1 MAKEQR
7 TIFIIFGGS
16 GDLAHRKLYP
26 ALFKLYV
33 KGYLQD
39 HFAVIGTARRPWSHE
54 YFRQTVMESIG
65 ADIGDQEKISS
76 FAQHFYYQAHDV
88 NDANHYVALKK
99 LAAQLSQ
106 QYQTGANQIFY
117 MAVAPRFFGTVASH
131 INSEGLLTA
140 QGYNRL
146 VIEKPFGRDLKSA
159 TELNSSIAATFQEN
173 QIYRIDHYLGKEMV
187 QALPLLR
194 FTNPILE
201 AVWNKNYLSNV
212 QITLAETLGV
222 GERAGYYETA
232 GALRDMIQNHAL
244 QILGLVAME
253 KPQEFSS
260 AAVHQE
266 KSRLFAQLPTYS
278 PEQVAVNFVRG
289 QYGADHKG
297 NQLAYRQA
305 DNVADDSPIETF
317 VAGKILI
324 DNPRWQGVPFYVR
337 SGKRLCQKTTRIDLV
352 FKTTANKIFSQAQ
365 LQEVATQPVILSIFV
380 EPTQGLSL
388 ALNGT
393 NPGMALRPFMHTLDF
408 WQSQEEMSNS
418 QEAYEKLLIDIIHG
432 DQTNFTNWQ
441 EQEHTWRFI
450 DQIRQYWDQN
460 VPQFPNYYSN
470 SFGPKA
476 SNELLARDGNEWV
489 WSNEFGQ

>member
-1 MAKEQR
+1 
-7 TIFIIFGGS
+7 
-16 GDLAHRKLYP
+16 
-26 ALFKLYV
+26 
-33 KGYLQD
+33 
-39 HFAVIGTARRPWSHE
+39 
-54 YFRQTVMESIG
+54 
-65 ADIGDQEKISS
+65 
-76 FAQHFYYQAHDV
+76 
-88 NDANHYVALKK
+88 
-99 LAAQLSQ
+99 
-106 QYQTGANQIFY
+106 
-117 MAVAPRFFGTVASH
+117 
-131 INSEGLLTA
+131 LLTA

-324 DNPRWQGVPFYVR
+324 DNP
-337 SGKRLCQKTTRIDLV
+337 
-352 FKTTANKIFSQAQ
+352 
-365 LQEVATQPVILSIFV
+365 
-380 EPTQGLSL
+380 
-388 ALNGT
+388 
-393 NPGMALRPFMHTLDF
+393 
-408 WQSQEEMSNS
+408 
-418 QEAYEKLLIDIIHG
+418 
-432 DQTNFTNWQ
+432 
-441 EQEHTWRFI
+441 
-450 DQIRQYWDQN
+450 
-460 VPQFPNYYSN
+460 
-470 SFGPKA
+470 
-476 SNELLARDGNEWV
+476 
-489 WSNEFGQ
+489 